1 MSLSMYRL
9 TVPVFQ
15 RGLARLNIYLDKME
29 AHCAEKGLDAASL
42 INARLAPDM
51 IPLAGQ
57 FQRATDTAKLT
68 IARLAAIEAPRF
80 EDTETTI
87 PELRERI
94 AKTEAFLATI
104 STEALEG
111 SQTRE
116 VTIAPGGVKTTMGG
130 EDYLVTF
137 ALPNFYFHVATTHA
151 ILRQQG
157 VAIGKTDYL
166 GSFA

>member
-29 AHCAEKGLDAASL
+29 AYCAEKGLDAASL

>member
-15 RGLARLNIYLDKME
+15 RGLARLKTYLDKVE
-29 AHCAEKGLDAASL
+29 GHCAEKGLDPATL

-51 IPLAGQ
+51 IPLVGQ

-87 PELRERI
+87 PELRERV

-104 STEALEG
+104 SAEALEG
-111 SQTRE
+111 SETRE

-130 EDYLVTF
+130 EDYLITF
-137 ALPNFYFHVATTHA
+137 ALPNFYFHVTTTHA

-157 VAIGKTDYL
+157 VAIGKMDYL